1 MKRIAALAC
10 AFVVAM
16 TASTTADVAS
26 AQSTAAPN
34 CQHSSGDGVI
44 IAPAYVV
51 NNSGTPVGA
60 IQLCR
65 NTGSPYYWAYI
76 VFYGPMAAGNWG
88 QAYLERYLDGVRGDV
103 FTCESPGGNDHVA
116 PGQTM
121 CWTPKIYA
129 PSSRVTFRAAGRAC
143 TGPYS
148 TCRTLWAYGET
159 VIRR

>member
-1 MKRIAALAC
+1 MKRIAALMC
-10 AFVVAM
+10 AFVMAM
-16 TASTTADVAS
+16 TVLITVGNAS
-26 AQSTAAPN
+26 AQSIAVPN

-44 IAPAYVV
+44 IAAAHVV
-51 NNSGTPVGA
+51 NNSGAAVGA

-65 NTGSPYYWAYI
+65 NSGSPYYWAYL
-76 VFYGPMAAGNWG
+76 VFYSPMATGNWG

-129 PSSRVTFRAAGRAC
+129 PSSRVTFRAVGQAC
-143 TGPYS
+143 TGPYP
-148 TCRTLWAYGET
+148 TCRTQWAYGAT
-159 VIRR
+159 AIRR